1 MVKSRKFNRTKIISF
16 LIFGCSLVYGTFKN
30 WRNISL
36 YWFSSNFVQYS
47 TPIIFAYEFL
57 RFLKLIPRVLEDVRY
72 SSAVLMKQYLHLYI
86 VSIYS
91 IVKAVSPIPRPQ
103 VWRQS
108 PLFLNTQLP
117 NPTVGKIPILCSLYV
132 PQPII

>member
-1 MVKSRKFNRTKIISF
+1 MDAVWYMAVLLKIEEIYLFTGSPQ
-16 LIFGCSLVYGTFKN
+16 I
-30 WRNISL
+30 L
-36 YWFSSNFVQYS
+36 YNENS

-91 IVKAVSPIPRPQ
+91 IVKAVESYP
-103 VWRQS
+103 
-108 PLFLNTQLP
+108 
-117 NPTVGKIPILCSLYV
+117 KI
-132 PQPII
+132 